1 VTGDALV
8 DSNICMSHG
17 NRSEV
22 VMSQVGR
29 DVSSFAVSVGTKCLS
44 TELPGDVNNV
54 SAPAKNGD

>member
-22 VMSQVGR
+22 VMSQVGH
-29 DVSSFAVSVGTKCLS
+29 DVSSFAVSVGTKFLS